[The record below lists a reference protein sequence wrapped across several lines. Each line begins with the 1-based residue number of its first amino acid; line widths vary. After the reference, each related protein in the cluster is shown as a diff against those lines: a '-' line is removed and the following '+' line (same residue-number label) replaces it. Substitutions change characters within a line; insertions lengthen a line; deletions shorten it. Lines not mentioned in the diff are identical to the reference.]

1 MGASCGCMT
10 KKASSGYA
18 DNSRSNST
26 VITNKNGV
34 IVGGSSTNDTTG
46 PSSAALVHNFNSYK
60 IL

>member
-10 KKASSGYA
+10 KKASSSGYA
-18 DNSRSNST
+18 DNSRSSGT

-46 PSSAALVHNFNSYK
+46 PSSAALVQNFYS
-60 IL
+60 